1 MGSFDG
7 AEVCELIGLFILDS
21 LAKKY
26 GKDRVGLYRDDGL
39 ILLRGTSA
47 RLADKA
53 RKDLH
58 QLFDEFQLN
67 ITAEIT
73 HQSVNFLD
81 ITLNLN
87 DESYHPYRKPNNE
100 PLFIDSHSNH
110 PPSITKQ
117 LPSSVG
123 NRISQLSSN
132 QEAFSKSAPLYEAAL
147 HRSHYPTN
155 LRYTPN
161 NKHKNRTRT
170 RNIIWFNPPFS
181 KNVRTNVGRNFLNL
195 IDKHFPASNPLHKIF
210 NRNSVKVS
218 YSCMDNCKSVISK
231 HNFGTLLKNKSDVV
245 APTKENCN
253 CIESTECPLNN
264 NCLTKSVVYKAEV
277 TDDTGVIRDYI
288 GMTSN
293 TFKKRFYNHKTSFK
307 DTSYI
312 KSTELSKHIWNLKN
326 KKRTFNIKW
335 SILKQASSP
344 YRSGAK
350 SCNLCLQEKLEIL
363 KGDKKRLLNRRCEL
377 FSKCCHRK
385 QFLAGKFERAH
396 AIQSRK

>member
-7 AEVCELIGLFILDS
+7 AEVCELIGLYILNS

-58 QLFDEFQLN
+58 QLFDEFQLK

-87 DESYHPYRKPNNE
+87 DESYQPYRKPNNE

-110 PPSITKQ
+110 PPSITKH

-147 HRSHYPTN
+147 HHSHYPTN
-155 LRYTPN
+155 LRYSLIIT
-161 NKHKNRTRT
+161 TR
-170 RNIIWFNPPFS
+170 
-181 KNVRTNVGRNFLNL
+181 
-195 IDKHFPASNPLHKIF
+195 
-210 NRNSVKVS
+210 
-218 YSCMDNCKSVISK
+218 
-231 HNFGTLLKNKSDVV
+231 
-245 APTKENCN
+245 
-253 CIESTECPLNN
+253 IERE
-264 NCLTKSVVYKAEV
+264 
-277 TDDTGVIRDYI
+277 R
-288 GMTSN
+288 
-293 TFKKRFYNHKTSFK
+293 
-307 DTSYI
+307 
-312 KSTELSKHIWNLKN
+312 
-326 KKRTFNIKW
+326 
-335 SILKQASSP
+335 
-344 YRSGAK
+344 
-350 SCNLCLQEKLEIL
+350 EI
-363 KGDKKRLLNRRCEL
+363 
-377 FSKCCHRK
+377 
-385 QFLAGKFERAH
+385 
-396 AIQSRK
+396 